1 MKYTDYTDEQI
12 REVAM
17 LDIAHETL
25 REQGSTLNYHDLLK
39 KVAEVKGLT
48 EEQTTKRI
56 AHLYTEMS
64 LDGRFVNLG
73 NSNWGLRTWYP
84 IDQTEEDMSH
94 DAMKERKQR
103 AKDKAEDED
112 VFEDDDLGDFDEF
125 ENLEDELDSLA
136 TEEDTDFDELDD
148 ETESFPDEVPEED
161 DEADSGEETEE
172 NAESDS
178 QDPVNNEDDEL

>member
-1 MKYTDYTDEQI
+1 MKYANYTDDEI

-25 REQGSTLNYHDLLK
+25 RENGNTMNYHDLLK
-39 KVAEVKGLT
+39 KVAEMKGMT
-48 EEQTTKRI
+48 EEQSSKRI

-84 IDQTEEDMSH
+84 FDQTEEDMSH

-125 ENLEDELDSLA
+125 ENLEDELDTLA
-136 TEEDTDFDELDD
+136 SEEDTDFDELDD
-148 ETESFPDEVPEED
+148 DNESFPDEVTDETEEAESTDETEESAESESEDPVNEED
-161 DEADSGEETEE
+161 DE
-172 NAESDS
+172 
-178 QDPVNNEDDEL
+178 L